1 MTGRELEDKLNN
13 LGMSRAL
20 RKLALD
26 DKMATSEELAV
37 MTELDV
43 CDLVVGKYEVV
54 YSESEEIGL
63 VRKDKMEEYNK
74 LVKIISR

>member
-1 MTGRELEDKLNN
+1 MTGRELKDKLNY

-20 RKLALD
+20 RKLALN

>member
-1 MTGRELEDKLNN
+1 MTGRELEDKLNY

-43 CDLVVGKYEVV
+43 CNLVVGKYEVV

>member
-1 MTGRELEDKLNN
+1 MTGRELKDKLNY

-20 RKLALD
+20 RKLALN

-54 YSESEEIGL
+54 YSEREEIGL